1 MSDGIG
7 GGGGSVGG
15 PQGVFEAL
23 KSGQIQGDRARLK
36 AAASLLES
44 SFYQELFKA
53 MRDTVPDS
61 GLLSGGS
68 GEDMFTSLMDQQL
81 ADQAAARAERGLS
94 KALYRQLAPALGIAE
109 EAVADSVPLLDGDGP
124 DPGAKEGDS

>member
-7 GGGGSVGG
+7 SGGVGG
-15 PQGVFEAL
+15 PQDVYEAL

-44 SFYQELFKA
+44 SFYQEMFKA

-68 GEDMFTSLMDQQL
+68 GEDMFTSMMDQHL
-81 ADQAAARAERGLS
+81 SDEAAARVERGLS
-94 KALYRQLAPALGIAE
+94 EALYRQLAPAQGIADE
-109 EAVADSVPLLDGDGP
+109 VAAAAPEGGGP
-124 DPGAKEGDS
+124 DQGAKEGAS